1 MDFSNELINFIK
13 ELAPRMSSQEINN
26 ELKKAH
32 GRIDYDPNLMHHQ
45 CNKSQLLSF
54 IETESLQAIEEN
66 QQKSKEIQAYL
77 GDIVKK
83 WSQQCAK
90 EKRINE
96 DHLKYCSAVL
106 LPYGSVLLGVADSK
120 SDIDLI
126 CIAPEFI
133 DRREQFFNG
142 LFYLLSNEQ
151 GMEQINKIES
161 TSNPIIKMIYKGFHI
176 DINFAQ
182 LNSDR
187 VPENIDENLDELRRN
202 LLQSE
207 DKSMY
212 ALNGRKNG
220 ILISKSMPDHSQF
233 VQALKIIK
241 QWAKKRKVS
250 SNIIGYLGGISWA
263 ILMAKICQLFP
274 RVDVCQTVSLFF
286 QIYSQWN
293 WKIPVVIDESDP
305 EIETFKT
312 LCWKRDED
320 KRNDK
325 IMQIITPA
333 YPFFNTTFKVN
344 KITFQT
350 IYHEFQVGAQKLGDW
365 NEVLKPFDF
374 FDCFQYFVAISIVS
388 KSSENFHK
396 WTGFCEAQLPKLLKL
411 VGHNEATYDT
421 ESFELRITPDG
432 EENLER
438 DYAKSLTYFLGI
450 KKLKPEAWPLFLRI
464 PITQFAIELNQRKL
478 QNFKNEDEFNM
489 KIYIA
494 NVTDIDQLR
503 GKLSPRMYDDEYS
516 IVKKIK
522 TNPEDKN
529 GSAYLVKRISS
540 IQSSGINQDVLNDM
554 F

>member
-1 MDFSNELINFIK
+1 MNQRGLMEELIMI
-13 ELAPRMSSQEINN
+13 QT
-26 ELKKAH
+26 
-32 GRIDYDPNLMHHQ
+32 Q
-45 CNKSQLLSF
+45 CNINAIKANQLV
-54 IETESLQAIEEN
+54 SLRQSLFKRSRKINRKA
-66 QQKSKEIQAYL
+66 KRFKHIQEK
-77 GDIVKK
+77 IVKK

-187 VPENIDENLDELRRN
+187 VPENIDDNLDELRRN

-207 DKSMY
+207 DKSLY

-233 VQALKIIK
+233 VQALRIIK

-293 WKIPVVIDESDP
+293 WKIPVVIDESEQDFIQ
-305 EIETFKT
+305 IETFKT

-350 IYHEFQVGAQKLGDW
+350 IFQEFQIGAQKLGDW
-365 NEVLKPFDF
+365 NEVLRPLDF

-411 VGHNEATYDT
+411 IGHNEAIYDNT
-421 ESFELRITPDG
+421 SFELRITPDG

-450 KKLKPEAWPLFLRI
+450 KKLKPDAWPLFLRI

-478 QNFKNEDEFNM
+478 QSFKNEEEFNM
-489 KIYIA
+489 KIYVA

-503 GKLSPRMYDDEYS
+503 GKLSPRMYDDS
-516 IVKKIK
+516 DCIVKKIK
-522 TNPEDKN
+522 MNEEDKN
-529 GSAYLVKRISS
+529 GSAYLVKRVSS